1 MAVITVNERLVKLA
15 RVDQSMA
22 PGVSGQALDAGTY
35 VTQAADGR
43 YVPGGTNGG
52 GIVVETVLTAN
63 APISVLKKGILD
75 LGPDS
80 QTRAPGAVVYGH
92 PSGATPGA
100 LDDAATHVEGT
111 TTITHVRVGTI
122 EAGRGD
128 LNGEGAEQRRYL
140 RVEA

>member
-15 RVDQSMA
+15 RVDQSIPPA
-22 PGVSGQALDAGTY
+22 VSAQPLDAGTY

-43 YVPGGTNGG
+43 YVPGGASGG

-75 LGPDS
+75 LGPDL
-80 QTRAPGAVVYGH
+80 QTRNPGTPVFGR
-92 PSGATPGA
+92 PSNVSPGA
-100 LDDAATHVEGT
+100 LDDAATHVDGAA
-111 TTITHVRVGTI
+111 TINNVRIGVV

-128 LNGEGAEQRRYL
+128 LNGDGAAQRRYL